1 MPTVTLLTD
10 ASPHFPLLFAAIQAQ
25 EADLTRQGCVMPAAQ
40 PWREG
45 AMRSHQ
51 FLWNAA
57 HQGRNGPELAPFWK
71 PCLHQLLDGARQGRD
86 ILLYGRELNPEKQ
99 QLVLALLRSCRELA
113 GHAFRIVGI
122 LGRPALLLEQISR
135 LALSPL
141 CGSDEWNARVRRC
154 SRLPSLVAFWKQ
166 SGADELR
173 LFCDSAA
180 SPLPVAWSQG
190 HAAAL
195 ACLGISPIQPPAHP
209 LFLASREALH
219 FHILREV
226 GNNAWPPLEETAFLN
241 FLQEE
246 ERREGWDTLPLSPP
260 EHRARLEP
268 PAARLARL
276 LDMPE
281 SAFAA
286 PAWLSTA
293 QDSGDPPAHDPAP
306 SPAQAWTAYTG
317 LSDAA
322 VAAFARDLPAPL
334 AETLRARFRRD
345 RKLLVPGQ
353 QRMARALDPR
363 PLPSRVEVEEET
375 PLVCVL
381 TLTRNHRMYIGA
393 CIESVL
399 AQQAPFRI
407 RHIIVDH
414 CSTDGTAQIIREYAQ
429 NHPSVHP
436 VLLSQWLSGQ
446 NVRALFRRCHSRYAA
461 LCDGDDYF
469 TDPLKLRKQ
478 VDFLEAHPDCALCF
492 HPVDVLY
499 EDGSPPR
506 VYPPETMLP
515 RGVRR
520 FYTLR
525 DLLVANIMQTN
536 SVMYRWRFSEGLP
549 DWFDATL
556 IPGDWYWHLL
566 HAETG
571 LIGYQPDHMSVY
583 RRHAASLY
591 ASAEG
596 NHVDHR
602 KAHGLDELRAY
613 HVCNEHF
620 QGRYYADFQRLA
632 AGVLVDFLTIY
643 ARTDDNTL
651 LLQAADRYPNF
662 TRDFLNQIRKSAS

>member
-10 ASPHFPLLFAAIQAQ
+10 TSPHFPLIFAAIQAQ
-25 EADLTRQGCVMPAAQ
+25 EADLARRGFFPPAAQ

-45 AMRSHQ
+45 HMRSHQ
-51 FLWNAA
+51 FLWNATR
-57 HQGRNGPELAPFWK
+57 QGKDGPELAPFWQAF
-71 PCLHQLLDGARQGRD
+71 LNQLLDAARQGKD
-86 ILLYGRELNPEKQ
+86 ILLYGQELNPEKQ
-99 QLVLALLRSCRELA
+99 RLVLTLLRSRKELS
-113 GHAFRIVGI
+113 GHVFRIIGI
-122 LGRPALLLEQISR
+122 LGRPALLLEQLTR
-135 LALSPL
+135 LSLSPF
-141 CGSDEWNARVRRC
+141 CGPEGWKARVRRC
-154 SRLPSLVAFWKQ
+154 SRLPFLAAFWKQ
-166 SGADELR
+166 SGADEVR
-173 LFCDSAA
+173 LFYDDAA
-180 SPLPVAWSQG
+180 SLLPAVLSRG

-195 ACLGISPIQPPAHP
+195 ACLGISEVRPPAHP
-209 LFLASREALH
+209 LYLASREALH
-219 FHILREV
+219 LHILREV
-226 GNNAWPPLEETAFLN
+226 RNNAWPPLAEAAFLD
-241 FLQEE
+241 FLQREE
-246 ERREGWDTLPLSPP
+246 QREGWDTLPLSPP
-260 EHRARLEP
+260 EQQARLERS
-268 PAARLARL
+268 AAAAKLARF
-276 LDMPE
+276 LDLPE
-281 SAFAA
+281 SVFAT
-286 PAWLSTA
+286 PAWLSPDHRSA
-293 QDSGDPPAHDPAP
+293 S
-306 SPAQAWTAYTG
+306 AWKDYAG
-317 LSDAA
+317 LSDSAI
-322 VAAFARDLPAPL
+322 AAFARDLPPAL
-334 AETLRARFRRD
+334 AETLRGRFRRD
-345 RKLLVPGQ
+345 REILVPNQ
-353 QRMARALDPR
+353 HRMARALSVRAEPEIR
-363 PLPSRVEVEEET
+363 QIEVEEET

-381 TLTRNHRMYIGA
+381 TLTRNHRAYIGA

-399 AQQAPFRI
+399 AQQTPFPV

-414 CSTDGTAQIIREYAQ
+414 CSTDGTAQIISEYARKY
-429 NHPSVHP
+429 PSIHP
-436 VLLSQWLSGQ
+436 VPLSQWIPGQ
-446 NVRALFRRCHSRYAA
+446 NVRALFLRCRSRYAA

-506 VYPPETMLP
+506 VYPPEDLLP

-525 DLLVANIMQTN
+525 DLLFANIMQTN

-549 DWFDATL
+549 DWFNATL

-596 NHVDHR
+596 DHVDHR

-643 ARTDDNTL
+643 AKTDDNTL
-651 LLQAADRYPNF
+651 MMKAAERYPNF
-662 TRDFLNQIRKSAS
+662 TKDFLNQIIKKSRVS